1 MPKVLFTVSYQ
12 VRPDMRETYL
22 SNVRQLR
29 NRLQGEEGRNYTVF
43 QAKGKEHQFSEVIVA
58 DSLEAFDAMEDNQ
71 DEITRG
77 LLQEIENC
85 MERGTTRYTT
95 MLELE

>member
-58 DSLEAFDAMEDNQ
+58 DSLEDFDAMEDNQ